1 VKRIEVSGN
10 LVYQKTFP
18 KSQKKWKMENVS
30 QQSFQLGCN
39 EEKPNEQYRKKQF
52 KCLPSQQLNPSL
64 EGNKSMESEPQKKP
78 MLNSTAILLA

>member
-1 VKRIEVSGN
+1 MNNIE
-10 LVYQKTFP
+10 
-18 KSQKKWKMENVS
+18 
-30 QQSFQLGCN
+30 
-39 EEKPNEQYRKKQF
+39 KKQF